1 MKDIDMTKMQQ
12 VKELT
17 ELRRR
22 IAQLEALEAERRQAE
37 ETLLEDE
44 RLRVLS
50 QVGIA
55 AAHNINQPLTVV
67 MGQTDLLLTHM
78 GPNAPQRRNLEAILK
93 AGQEI
98 SKIVN
103 KMNTARQYV
112 TTPYLE
118 GIDMVDFD
126 SAGQEGIQQRVA

>member
-1 MKDIDMTKMQQ
+1 MMDTEKTDMQY

-17 ELRRR
+17 ELRLR

-37 ETLLEDE
+37 QALLETE
-44 RLRVLS
+44 RVRVLN
-50 QVGIA
+50 QVGVA

-67 MGQTDLLLTHM
+67 MGHTDLLLTDM
-78 GPNAPQRRNLEAILK
+78 GPDDPQRHSLEAIFK

-98 SKIVN
+98 NEIVS

-112 TTPYLE
+112 TTPYVD
-118 GIDMVDFD
+118 GVDMVDFD
-126 SAGQEGIQQRVA
+126 SAGQEEIQQRVA